1 MKATDQKLQ
10 RLLTAI
16 KAGTDLDTSAH
27 YAGLSVQEVYRWLE
41 LGKIEN
47 DRRNGDEKADESLD
61 PEVKF
66 WLDLTTARAE
76 AIVRNVAQ
84 IQQAAA
90 GGEWKAAAWWLE
102 RAVPESYSAKSAEK
116 RAEVN
121 KGNSG
126 SEITGK

>member
-1 MKATDQKLQ
+1 MKATDQKLE

-90 GGEWKAAAWWLE
+90 SGEWKAAAWWLE

-121 KGNSG
+121 KGNSS